1 MPASVETTGTQWRA
15 AFRLAPGWSGDH
27 QIKWAGPLAVVAC
40 AIVLGG
46 LVANQAWLY
55 VGVLVGALLA
65 LLWPV
70 QIALGFYAFLLP
82 FDSIAV
88 LGESKSG
95 TTVNWVVG
103 ALTAAALLATGVFM
117 RRLELPPK
125 ATRIW
130 ASLLLW
136 TLITGAWA
144 LQPQVAM
151 RQLPTS
157 IAMVSLYVLAVSWR
171 VTKKQFDVLTR
182 LTIGGG
188 CVASLYVIY
197 LDVTGVTW
205 RHLSRASLL
214 VAGRETNPDL
224 MGAVLMLPLSLSMAG
239 FVAARSWLQ
248 KTVFL
253 SIAAA
258 IGSAVFLSMSRAA
271 LIAVAAIFAVFLIRL
286 GLNRRIMT
294 VLSALLLGLLAMP
307 STFFSRIQEAV
318 PTGGAGR
325 LDIWSGGI
333 SVLKRYWL
341 IGAGLNN
348 FPVAYNDFAGQGRI
362 FEGYGRGSHNMYLNV
377 LCELGI
383 VGFVLLIAGL
393 VAHLRS
399 VQRLRSL
406 TGKIPVQVVG
416 FEAAC
421 WAMLVFSFFAD
432 DLWSKA
438 FWLDWTLLLMAV
450 RVAEKSHNA
459 PSSTTL
465 SR

>member
-1 MPASVETTGTQWRA
+1 LRA
-15 AFRLAPGWSGDH
+15 AFRLDPGWFGRNH
-27 QIKWAGPLAVVAC
+27 QIKWAGPLAVIAC

-46 LVANQAWLY
+46 LVANEDWLY
-55 VGVLVGALLA
+55 VGVLVGAFVA

-70 QIALGFYAFLLP
+70 EIALGFYAFLLP

-103 ALTAAALLATGVFM
+103 ALAAVALLATGILM
-117 RRLELPPK
+117 RRLDVPPK
-125 ATRIW
+125 AAKIW
-130 ASLLLW
+130 VSMMLW
-136 TLITGAWA
+136 SLITVVWS
-144 LQPQVAM
+144 LQPQEGI
-151 RQLPTS
+151 RQLPTIIS
-157 IAMVSLYVLAVSWR
+157 LVLLYVLAVSWR

-182 LTIGGG
+182 LTIAGG

-224 MGAVLMLPLSLSMAG
+224 MGAVLMLPLSLAIAG
-239 FVAARSWLQ
+239 FVAASNWLQ

-253 SIAAA
+253 GIAAA

-294 VLSALLLGLLAMP
+294 VLSALLLGLVAMP

-325 LDIWSGGI
+325 LDIWSGGV

-341 IGAGLNN
+341 TGAGLNN

-432 DLWSKA
+432 DQWSKA

-450 RVAEKSHNA
+450 RVAEKSLDA
-459 PSSTTL
+459 PSG
-465 SR
+465 